1 MNLEERSRLVNTPML
16 HLAGWFDIFSESQ
29 IRAFLESQFNG
40 GPYARGN
47 QKIIIGPWGHL
58 IFPTNAIFSF
68 TDLLNLMGRWYDY
81 WLKGVNKGIM
91 DGLPVKFYII
101 GINEW
106 AYSDAL
112 EMVPS
117 R

>member
-1 MNLEERSRLVNTPML
+1 MNLEERASLVNTPML

-29 IRAFLESQFNG
+29 IKAFVELQFNG

-68 TDLLNLMGRWYDY
+68 TDLLK
-81 WLKGVNKGIM
+81 LKGINNGIM
-91 DGLPVKFYII
+91 DEPPVKFYII
-101 GINEW
+101 GINDW
-106 AYSDAL
+106 AYSDTL